1 MRKKK
6 DKVFY
11 ALAYTVSF
19 KKSKNMVLMY

>member
-11 ALAYTVSF
+11 AFAYVVSF